1 MKPHKKNILDRLE
14 RIHPCIWVSMNYLH
28 CMYYYVKKT
37 GSLPLLCRN
46 CWKVLVFFNDAT
58 SFHDLEEK
66 LKKERIL
73 DSHRLFV
80 SISGKNYK
88 IKVIPIEKGGRLI
101 VIYAP
106 SKDDRDRVRLK
117 LKEICNREGINCRI
131 RFRRAGRYWQDM
143 FPELFEKSLRDYR
156 PFYPEFFEFRRKAET
171 LSEEELEERVIK
183 EITRLEK
190 LIPGGD

>member
-1 MKPHKKNILDRLE
+1 MRSRKGSTSTLDRLKE
-14 RIHPCIWVSMNYLH
+14 FSPCIWVSMNCLH

-37 GSLPLLCRN
+37 GSLPPLCRN
-46 CWKVLVFFNDAT
+46 CWKVLVFFDDAT

-73 DSHRLFV
+73 DSHGLFV
-80 SISGKNYK
+80 SGKNYTF
-88 IKVIPIEKGGRLI
+88 KVIPIEKGGRLM
-101 VIYAP
+101 VIYVN
-106 SKDDRDRVRLK
+106 SKEDRDRVRLK
-117 LKEICNREGINCRI
+117 LGEICNKEGVDCRI
-131 RFRRAGRYWQDM
+131 RSRKAGRYWQDM
-143 FPELFEKSLRDYR
+143 FPELFGKSLRGYR

-171 LSEEELEERVIK
+171 LSEEELEERVIE

>member
-1 MKPHKKNILDRLE
+1 MRSSTMLRRFTFL
-14 RIHPCIWVSMNYLH
+14 
-28 CMYYYVKKT
+28 KKT
-37 GSLPLLCRN
+37 
-46 CWKVLVFFNDAT
+46 
-58 SFHDLEEK
+58 EEG
-66 LKKERIL
+66 EDIGFYG
-73 DSHRLFV
+73 LFV
-80 SISGKNYK
+80 SGKNYTF
-88 IKVIPIEKGGRLI
+88 KVIPIEKGGRLI

-106 SKDDRDRVRLK
+106 SKDDRDRVHLK

-131 RFRRAGRYWQDM
+131 RFRRAGRYWQDI

-171 LSEEELEERVIK
+171 LSEEELEERVIE